1 MRLVVDDLAR
11 PVDTFG
17 KAQLTQ
23 TALASG
29 IAVAAVLP
37 SLGAVEASALLVHC
51 VVTSLNRC
59 KPPPLP
65 DNVNAPDP
73 LCEHRL
79 PLMQSQ
85 GEVSSLWDCP

>member
-1 MRLVVDDLAR
+1 MVDDLAR
-11 PVDTFG
+11 SINTFG

-23 TALASG
+23 AALASG

-37 SLGAVEASALLVHC
+37 SLGAVEVSALLVH